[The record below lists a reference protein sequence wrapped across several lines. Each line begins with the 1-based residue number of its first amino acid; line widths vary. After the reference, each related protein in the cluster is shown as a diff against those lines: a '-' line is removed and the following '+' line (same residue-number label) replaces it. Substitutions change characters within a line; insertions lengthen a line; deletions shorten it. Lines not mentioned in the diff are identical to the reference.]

1 MNPQNCTVGLLFGGR
16 SAEHEVSLLSAAN
29 VEAALREVGY
39 NIVLIG
45 IDRSGRWFLVDHIHS
60 PEAEACVGS
69 DREPNATPDA
79 LPVTFAP
86 GCGGRL
92 VSLDGSGKNLATIDV
107 VFPVLHGPFGEDGT
121 VQGLLRLA
129 NVAFVGPDV
138 LGSAV
143 AMDKDV
149 AKRLLHHAGI
159 PVVDGLVLSKGD
171 VTGFETVR
179 DTLGLPVFVKPAN
192 LGSSVGVSKAGNQA
206 EFDAAVKSAFHYDD
220 KILIEKDAGGR
231 EIECAVLTLKAATP
245 SLPGEIVPADA
256 HGFYS
261 YDAKYI
267 DGDGA
272 KLLVPADL
280 SDAMIKQVQDLS
292 VSVVR
297 ILCCEGMA
305 RVDFFLTANGDLFV
319 NEVNTIPG
327 FTAISMYP
335 KLWEATGKPPADLVT
350 SLIDH
355 ALGRFARQQM
365 LETRHS

>member
-1 MNPQNCTVGLLFGGR
+1 MNPKDCTIGLLFGGR

-29 VEAALREVGY
+29 VEAALRDAGY

-45 IDRSGRWFLVDHIHS
+45 IDRSGRWFLVDQIHS
-60 PEAEACVGS
+60 PEAEAGKHSDGGS
-69 DREPNATPDA
+69 HAH
-79 LPVTFAP
+79 PVTLAP

-92 VSLDGSGKNLATIDV
+92 ISLDGSGKSLATIDV

-171 VTGFETVR
+171 ASGFEAVR

-192 LGSSVGVSKAGNQA
+192 LGSSVGVSKADNQA
-206 EFDAAVKSAFHYDD
+206 DFDNAVKKAFHYDD
-220 KILIEKDAGGR
+220 KILIEKDASGR
-231 EIECAVLTLKAATP
+231 EIECAVLGLEAPTP

-272 KLLVPADL
+272 RLLVPANL
-280 SDAMIKQVQDLS
+280 SDAEIKQVQELS
-292 VSVVR
+292 VSVCR

-305 RVDFFLTANGDLFV
+305 RVDFFLTATGDLFV

-335 KLWEATGKPPADLVT
+335 KLWEATGKPPAVLVT
-350 SLIDH
+350 SLVDH

-365 LETRHS
+365 LETRH